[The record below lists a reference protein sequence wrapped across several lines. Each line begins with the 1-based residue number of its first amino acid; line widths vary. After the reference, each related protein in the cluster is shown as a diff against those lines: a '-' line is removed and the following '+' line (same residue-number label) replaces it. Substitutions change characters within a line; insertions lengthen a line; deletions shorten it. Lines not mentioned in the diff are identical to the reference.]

1 MIAPAIKAT
10 SPDPSRRALLWVQY
24 TFPHPRKWSI
34 LATALP
40 LWTERNGEPFCPK
53 SVVPTTFLP
62 QSVHHPVIASHEV
75 AWQSPV
81 GWLLYPSKIYV
92 IATLRPGNT
101 FVLPGRSV
109 LDSQTVWLFSRQG
122 GPFAQSSPFITEAYP
137 RASRIFSSNRSAGS
151 RAMPSSSLS
160 TISR

>member
-10 SPDPSRRALLWVQY
+10 SPDPSRHALLWVQY
-24 TFPHPRKWSI
+24 SFPRPRKLSI

-75 AWQSPV
+75 AWQSPG

-122 GPFAQSSPFITEAYP
+122 GL
-137 RASRIFSSNRSAGS
+137 
-151 RAMPSSSLS
+151 SLS
-160 TISR
+160 PPHSSRRRIPALPAFFPRTAPREAGQCPPRR